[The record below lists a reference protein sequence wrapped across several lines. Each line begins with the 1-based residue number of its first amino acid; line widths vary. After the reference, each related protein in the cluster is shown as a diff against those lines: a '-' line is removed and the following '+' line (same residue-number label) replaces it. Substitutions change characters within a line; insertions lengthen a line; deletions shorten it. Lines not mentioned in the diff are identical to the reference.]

1 MVKSKIL
8 VIDDDLKILRLI
20 KNILEKNSYVVE
32 TRNSVEDINLCDFIG
47 FDLILLDIMMP
58 VSGIDICSSIR
69 SQIQTPIIFITAKN
83 LEEDIVEAI
92 GIGADDFITKP
103 FGMKELVARVKMH
116 IRRDKRLLSVGDTE
130 TSGLLQFDRV
140 GKELMVD
147 GNSISLSRREFN
159 LLYLL
164 FTYQT
169 KIFSVEELYEYLYPQ
184 SSEVQYR
191 SITEYIYQIRQKL
204 KPYGID
210 PIKTLWGGGYKWQ
223 KSITLKQLIR
233 ATYLKIIFQFLICIC
248 FFYIIPALFTAVEGI
263 NANNVNSFTMFF
275 SVSSWIYLC
284 VILVVIIV
292 RNVQKLLYEIQIEM
306 KTVYEQ
312 SLYSDNN
319 KYSKP
324 LRLFEFIETKEHI
337 MKMQDKIQ
345 KMLEKEKK
353 QKQELMFRVSSAAH
367 DLKTPLTIISG
378 NAEYLQTFDLSP
390 ELTQCLLDIES
401 SSQQLDNYFNQFIQ
415 YSKTFYKDNINK
427 EHITSE
433 QLSTCLIREL
443 SPLTTG
449 TCVLKVLNETPS
461 DTTIYIDL
469 VLFLRAITNL
479 VNNAMSY
486 SKSTVPRIVIKLS
499 YEQNKIVLSV
509 WNDGS
514 RFSANMIDNVG
525 LLFYQDNQ
533 SENDSQNHHF
543 GIGLSFVKRVVEL
556 HDWELRLSNENNGA
570 MVTIHIL

>member
-1 MVKSKIL
+1 ML
-8 VIDDDLKILRLI
+8 
-20 KNILEKNSYVVE
+20 
-32 TRNSVEDINLCDFIG
+32 T
-47 FDLILLDIMMP
+47 
-58 VSGIDICSSIR
+58 
-69 SQIQTPIIFITAKN
+69 
-83 LEEDIVEAI
+83 
-92 GIGADDFITKP
+92 
-103 FGMKELVARVKMH
+103 
-116 IRRDKRLLSVGDTE
+116 
-130 TSGLLQFDRV
+130 
-140 GKELMVD
+140 
-147 GNSISLSRREFN
+147 
-159 LLYLL
+159 
-164 FTYQT
+164 
-169 KIFSVEELYEYLYPQ
+169 
-184 SSEVQYR
+184 
-191 SITEYIYQIRQKL
+191 
-204 KPYGID
+204 
-210 PIKTLWGGGYKWQ
+210 
-223 KSITLKQLIR
+223 
-233 ATYLKIIFQFLICIC
+233 
-248 FFYIIPALFTAVEGI
+248 
-263 NANNVNSFTMFF
+263 
-275 SVSSWIYLC
+275 
-284 VILVVIIV
+284 
-292 RNVQKLLYEIQIEM
+292 
-306 KTVYEQ
+306 

-367 DLKTPLTIISG
+367 DLKTPLTIILG

-401 SSQQLDNYFNQFIQ
+401 SSQQLDSYFNQFIQ

>member
-1 MVKSKIL
+1 M
-8 VIDDDLKILRLI
+8 
-20 KNILEKNSYVVE
+20 
-32 TRNSVEDINLCDFIG
+32 
-47 FDLILLDIMMP
+47 
-58 VSGIDICSSIR
+58 
-69 SQIQTPIIFITAKN
+69 A
-83 LEEDIVEAI
+83 
-92 GIGADDFITKP
+92 
-103 FGMKELVARVKMH
+103 
-116 IRRDKRLLSVGDTE
+116 
-130 TSGLLQFDRV
+130 
-140 GKELMVD
+140 
-147 GNSISLSRREFN
+147 
-159 LLYLL
+159 
-164 FTYQT
+164 
-169 KIFSVEELYEYLYPQ
+169 
-184 SSEVQYR
+184 
-191 SITEYIYQIRQKL
+191 
-204 KPYGID
+204 
-210 PIKTLWGGGYKWQ
+210 

-233 ATYLKIIFQFLICIC
+233 ATYLKIIFQFLLCIC

-319 KYSKP
+319 KYFKP

-401 SSQQLDNYFNQFIQ
+401 SSQQLDSYFNQFIQ

>member
-1 MVKSKIL
+1 M
-8 VIDDDLKILRLI
+8 
-20 KNILEKNSYVVE
+20 
-32 TRNSVEDINLCDFIG
+32 
-47 FDLILLDIMMP
+47 
-58 VSGIDICSSIR
+58 
-69 SQIQTPIIFITAKN
+69 AK
-83 LEEDIVEAI
+83 L
-92 GIGADDFITKP
+92 
-103 FGMKELVARVKMH
+103 
-116 IRRDKRLLSVGDTE
+116 
-130 TSGLLQFDRV
+130 
-140 GKELMVD
+140 
-147 GNSISLSRREFN
+147 
-159 LLYLL
+159 
-164 FTYQT
+164 
-169 KIFSVEELYEYLYPQ
+169 
-184 SSEVQYR
+184 
-191 SITEYIYQIRQKL
+191 
-204 KPYGID
+204 
-210 PIKTLWGGGYKWQ
+210 
-223 KSITLKQLIR
+223 ITLKQLIR
-233 ATYLKIIFQFLICIC
+233 VTYLKIIFQFLLCIC

-284 VILVVIIV
+284 VILVFIIV

-401 SSQQLDNYFNQFIQ
+401 SSQQLDSYFNQFIQ

>member
-1 MVKSKIL
+1 M
-8 VIDDDLKILRLI
+8 
-20 KNILEKNSYVVE
+20 
-32 TRNSVEDINLCDFIG
+32 
-47 FDLILLDIMMP
+47 
-58 VSGIDICSSIR
+58 
-69 SQIQTPIIFITAKN
+69 A
-83 LEEDIVEAI
+83 
-92 GIGADDFITKP
+92 
-103 FGMKELVARVKMH
+103 
-116 IRRDKRLLSVGDTE
+116 
-130 TSGLLQFDRV
+130 
-140 GKELMVD
+140 
-147 GNSISLSRREFN
+147 
-159 LLYLL
+159 
-164 FTYQT
+164 
-169 KIFSVEELYEYLYPQ
+169 
-184 SSEVQYR
+184 
-191 SITEYIYQIRQKL
+191 
-204 KPYGID
+204 
-210 PIKTLWGGGYKWQ
+210 

-233 ATYLKIIFQFLICIC
+233 ATYLKIIFQFLLCIC
-248 FFYIIPALFTAVEGI
+248 FFYIIPTLFTAVEGI

-292 RNVQKLLYEIQIEM
+292 RNVQKLLYEIQREM

-433 QLSTCLIREL
+433 QLASCLIREL
-443 SPLTTG
+443 TPLTTG
-449 TCVLKVLNETPS
+449 TCVLNETPS
-461 DTTIYIDL
+461 DTTIHIDL

-486 SKSTVPRIVIKLS
+486 SQSMMPKIVIKLS
-499 YEQNKIVLSV
+499 SEQNKIVLSV

-525 LLFYQDNQ
+525 SLFYQDNQ
-533 SENDSQNHHF
+533 SGNDSQNHHF

-556 HDWELRLSNENNGA
+556 HDWELKLSNENNGA
-570 MVTIHIL
+570 MVTIYIE

>member
-1 MVKSKIL
+1 M
-8 VIDDDLKILRLI
+8 
-20 KNILEKNSYVVE
+20 
-32 TRNSVEDINLCDFIG
+32 
-47 FDLILLDIMMP
+47 
-58 VSGIDICSSIR
+58 
-69 SQIQTPIIFITAKN
+69 A
-83 LEEDIVEAI
+83 
-92 GIGADDFITKP
+92 
-103 FGMKELVARVKMH
+103 
-116 IRRDKRLLSVGDTE
+116 
-130 TSGLLQFDRV
+130 
-140 GKELMVD
+140 
-147 GNSISLSRREFN
+147 
-159 LLYLL
+159 
-164 FTYQT
+164 
-169 KIFSVEELYEYLYPQ
+169 
-184 SSEVQYR
+184 
-191 SITEYIYQIRQKL
+191 
-204 KPYGID
+204 
-210 PIKTLWGGGYKWQ
+210 

-233 ATYLKIIFQFLICIC
+233 ATYLKIIFQFLLCIC

-284 VILVVIIV
+284 VILVFIIV

-367 DLKTPLTIISG
+367 DLKTPITIISG
-378 NAEYLQTFDLSP
+378 NAEYLQTFNLSP

-401 SSQQLDNYFNQFIQ
+401 SSQQLDSYFNQFIQ

-461 DTTIYIDL
+461 DTTIHIDL

-486 SKSTVPRIVIKLS
+486 SRSVMPRIVIKLS

>member
-1 MVKSKIL
+1 M
-8 VIDDDLKILRLI
+8 
-20 KNILEKNSYVVE
+20 
-32 TRNSVEDINLCDFIG
+32 
-47 FDLILLDIMMP
+47 
-58 VSGIDICSSIR
+58 
-69 SQIQTPIIFITAKN
+69 A
-83 LEEDIVEAI
+83 
-92 GIGADDFITKP
+92 
-103 FGMKELVARVKMH
+103 
-116 IRRDKRLLSVGDTE
+116 
-130 TSGLLQFDRV
+130 
-140 GKELMVD
+140 
-147 GNSISLSRREFN
+147 
-159 LLYLL
+159 
-164 FTYQT
+164 
-169 KIFSVEELYEYLYPQ
+169 
-184 SSEVQYR
+184 
-191 SITEYIYQIRQKL
+191 
-204 KPYGID
+204 
-210 PIKTLWGGGYKWQ
+210 

-233 ATYLKIIFQFLICIC
+233 ATYLKIIFQFLLCIC

-292 RNVQKLLYEIQIEM
+292 RNVQKLLYEIQREM

-353 QKQELMFRVSSAAH
+353 QKQGLMFRVSSAAH

-433 QLSTCLIREL
+433 QLALCLIREL
-443 SPLTTG
+443 TPLTTG
-449 TCVLKVLNETPS
+449 TCVLNVLNETPS
-461 DTTIYIDL
+461 DTTIHIDL

-486 SKSTVPRIVIKLS
+486 SQSMMPKIVIKLS
-499 YEQNKIVLSV
+499 SEQNKIVLSV

-525 LLFYQDNQ
+525 SLFYQDNQ
-533 SENDSQNHHF
+533 SGNDSQNHHF

-556 HDWELRLSNENNGA
+556 HDWELKLSNENNGA
-570 MVTIHIL
+570 MVTIYI

>member
-1 MVKSKIL
+1 M
-8 VIDDDLKILRLI
+8 
-20 KNILEKNSYVVE
+20 
-32 TRNSVEDINLCDFIG
+32 
-47 FDLILLDIMMP
+47 
-58 VSGIDICSSIR
+58 
-69 SQIQTPIIFITAKN
+69 A
-83 LEEDIVEAI
+83 
-92 GIGADDFITKP
+92 
-103 FGMKELVARVKMH
+103 
-116 IRRDKRLLSVGDTE
+116 
-130 TSGLLQFDRV
+130 
-140 GKELMVD
+140 
-147 GNSISLSRREFN
+147 
-159 LLYLL
+159 
-164 FTYQT
+164 
-169 KIFSVEELYEYLYPQ
+169 
-184 SSEVQYR
+184 
-191 SITEYIYQIRQKL
+191 
-204 KPYGID
+204 
-210 PIKTLWGGGYKWQ
+210 

-233 ATYLKIIFQFLICIC
+233 ATYLKIIFQFLLCIC

-284 VILVVIIV
+284 VILVFIIV

-367 DLKTPLTIISG
+367 DLKTPITIISG
-378 NAEYLQTFDLSP
+378 NAEYLQTFNLSP

-461 DTTIYIDL
+461 DTTIHIDL

-486 SKSTVPRIVIKLS
+486 SRSVMPRIVIKLS
-499 YEQNKIVLSV
+499 SEQNKIVLSV

>member
-1 MVKSKIL
+1 M
-8 VIDDDLKILRLI
+8 
-20 KNILEKNSYVVE
+20 
-32 TRNSVEDINLCDFIG
+32 
-47 FDLILLDIMMP
+47 
-58 VSGIDICSSIR
+58 
-69 SQIQTPIIFITAKN
+69 A
-83 LEEDIVEAI
+83 
-92 GIGADDFITKP
+92 
-103 FGMKELVARVKMH
+103 
-116 IRRDKRLLSVGDTE
+116 
-130 TSGLLQFDRV
+130 
-140 GKELMVD
+140 
-147 GNSISLSRREFN
+147 
-159 LLYLL
+159 
-164 FTYQT
+164 
-169 KIFSVEELYEYLYPQ
+169 
-184 SSEVQYR
+184 
-191 SITEYIYQIRQKL
+191 
-204 KPYGID
+204 
-210 PIKTLWGGGYKWQ
+210 

-248 FFYIIPALFTAVEGI
+248 FFYFIPALFTAVEGI